1 MVARDERE
9 IALMMQSSRSLGLSS
24 GMIVAVP
31 NPNPADSMIIQVAI
45 DDALKKASSLGI
57 EGAKVTPF
65 VLAEVERLTQGRSLE
80 ANITLVLNN
89 AQVASK
95 IAKSLVGILKSEIP
109 TNNSSSNCSGS
120 SSSRGLSNT
129 SMQLNQRV
137 HNDVVVIGGSVID
150 IVSTASDNNVAKIE
164 DYPGLIMKSSNPGTS
179 KRSVGGVG
187 RNVATAVSRLC
198 DGVNVCLLSVTAE
211 DSSGAEIMND
221 LSKRCVVFMRS
232 ILFYFKKFT

>member
-1 MVARDERE
+1 MVARDEKE
-9 IALMMQSSRSLGLSS
+9 IALMMQSSRRLGLSS
-24 GMIVAVP
+24 GMIVGVP
-31 NPNPADSMIIQVAI
+31 NPNPADSMTIQLAI
-45 DDALKKASSLGI
+45 NDALAKASTLEI

-89 AQVASK
+89 ARVASN
-95 IAKSLVGILKSEIP
+95 IAKSLLSISTPPIS
-109 TNNSSSNCSGS
+109 TNTADS
-120 SSSRGLSNT
+120 SSSSSSSSSSHGLFNS
-129 SMQLNQRV
+129 SLQLNQRV

-150 IVSTASDNNVAKIE
+150 IVSTASNKNVSESKN
-164 DYPGLIMKSSNPGTS
+164 YPGLIMKSSNPGTM

-187 RNVATAVSRLC
+187 RNVATAVSRLR

-221 LSKRCVVFMRS
+221 LSKRCTISLRVINPS
-232 ILFYFKKFT
+232 II

>member
-1 MVARDERE
+1 MVASDERE

-45 DDALKKASSLGI
+45 DNALAKASSLGI

-95 IAKSLVGILKSEIP
+95 IAKSLVSIS
-109 TNNSSSNCSGS
+109 NNNNSSNCSGS
-120 SSSRGLSNT
+120 SSSRWVFNT
-129 SMQLNQRV
+129 SMQLNQRI
-137 HNDVVVIGGSVID
+137 HNDVVVVGGSVID
-150 IVSTASDNNVAKIE
+150 IVSTASDNNIAKRE
-164 DYPGLIMKSSNPGTS
+164 DYPGLIMKSSNPGAS
-179 KRSVGGVG
+179 RRSVGGVG
-187 RNVATAVSRLC
+187 RNVATAVSRLY

-211 DSSGAEIMND
+211 DGSGAEIMND
-221 LSKRCVVFMRS
+221 LSKRCIVFLRS
-232 ILFYFKKFT
+232 VLLYFNYLHELM